1 MAADLN
7 AVIDVA
13 NFRNLVDV
21 AAEQPSR
28 INRDGRQIAS
38 ENEGTFRRKEKHVSC
53 FSTHG
58 GILAVD
64 AQPAIALHYGEE
76 LNLIRCRNSNASEYP
91 SYSISREWGKT
102 FRITLVLV
110 VSGSIRNRSHR
121 VTTLVKLPFS
131 GRAIHRST
139 PLICSLA

>member
-13 NFRNLVDV
+13 NFRKLVDL
-21 AAEQPSR
+21 AAEQPCR

-38 ENEGTFRRKEKHVSC
+38 ENEGTFRRKEEHVSC

-64 AQPAIALHYGEE
+64 AEPAIALDYGEE
-76 LNLIRCRNSNASEYP
+76 LNLIRCRKSDSP
-91 SYSISREWGKT
+91 
-102 FRITLVLV
+102 
-110 VSGSIRNRSHR
+110 
-121 VTTLVKLPFS
+121 
-131 GRAIHRST
+131 
-139 PLICSLA
+139 